1 VVADVRGSDFGTG
14 TVTFE
19 STPDGGTTAV
29 TLGARTA
36 AEGVGQETYTNVV
49 GSHIRAQIGAATN
62 PSLTVRM
69 FWNDEKEV

>member
-1 VVADVRGSDFGTG
+1 MLVWLLTFG
-14 TVTFE
+14 
-19 STPDGGTTAV
+19 
-29 TLGARTA
+29 GATS
-36 AEGVGQETYTNVV
+36 QETYTNVV